1 MHARVITVHRI
12 SVAVH
17 CTGTDD
23 QSVYLLYAALYAAG
37 CTLRSGDLSLQPSG
51 NRRVGERARWW
62 AATIH
67 VSNSRTQLV
76 YRAEF
81 VNGATKKMAMFTI

>member
-23 QSVYLLYAALYAAG
+23 QSVYLLYAVLCTLYAAG

-67 VSNSRTQLV
+67 VSNLRTQLV
-76 YRAEF
+76 YRADR
-81 VNGATKKMAMFTI
+81 ATGDF